1 MPAPFLTINT
11 RSRAKSRPFVRHGPP
26 RVLPYTVVGV
36 PGDDLD
42 VAVVTLW
49 FHAIDAERLGAI
61 LARYVVLTRGA
72 QGCRNVDLCASVT
85 RPNRLLVI
93 EKWESREAQRAHF
106 DSAVAVEMA
115 EAAKALLAEPPDID
129 LWDGVSAH
137 DLR

>member
-1 MPAPFLTINT
+1 M
-11 RSRAKSRPFVRHGPP
+11 
-26 RVLPYTVVGV
+26 
-36 PGDDLD
+36 
-42 VAVVTLW
+42 
-49 FHAIDAERLGAI
+49 
-61 LARYVVLTRGA
+61 ARYVVLTRGA

-106 DSAVAVEMA
+106 DSPVAVDMA